1 MELDSNLVCF
11 LVKAEFVGKVGVC
24 AVHLR
29 PLSSSEVGPT
39 DKFLVGLG
47 DALAALVC
55 ADEIPGR
62 KMSLNF
68 LVCSTSQSL
77 RL

>member
-55 ADEIPGR
+55 ADEMLQILD
-62 KMSLNF
+62 KTLWW
-68 LVCSTSQSL
+68 
-77 RL
+77 